1 MVLVVILYIK
11 YSVKA
16 LKTVPES
23 HNLGNIIGH
32 ILAFKVG
39 ALLLYPTFMEYIQF
53 CSGFM
58 LPDFPFV
65 NHELGMALG
74 DARDET
80 PVAYTIFYVNMS
92 LASMYF
98 LACLVIL
105 ALCGLTVLIGKKLNQ

>member
-1 MVLVVILYIK
+1 
-11 YSVKA
+11 
-16 LKTVPES
+16 
-23 HNLGNIIGH
+23 
-32 ILAFKVG
+32 
-39 ALLLYPTFMEYIQF
+39 
-53 CSGFM
+53 
-58 LPDFPFV
+58 
-65 NHELGMALG
+65 MALG